1 MWASGTAS
9 RREPALNIPVPVLVW
24 VGLLVALHAGR
35 ALLDANADL
44 RLLLETA
51 FVPAP
56 WSIALGFAEADAIIA
71 AAQQG
76 ADTPEGAVRLLLAQV
91 FAQESPRPWSLVTYS
106 LLHVSW
112 AHLGVNCLLFVV
124 FGSSVVRRA
133 GSAAS
138 LALWLAAAI
147 GGAAAQGLS
156 DPRSVDLVVGAS
168 ASASGFIA
176 AAATFVFSR
185 PGEGRFAFLRS
196 RGALTLLGLWFA
208 ANLLNG
214 LVLVPIGW
222 GDADL
227 AWPAHVGGLLVGVI
241 LFPLLGPRDEVR
253 S

>member
-1 MWASGTAS
+1 MQASQTAS
-9 RREPALNIPVPVLVW
+9 RREPALNVPVPVLIW
-24 VGLLVALHAGR
+24 VGLLVAFHAGR
-35 ALLDANADL
+35 ALLPANTDM
-44 RLLLETA
+44 RLLLEMA

-56 WSIALGFAEADAIIA
+56 WSIALGFANAGEIVA
-71 AAQQG
+71 AAQQA
-76 ADTPEGAVRLLLAQV
+76 ADTPQGAVRLLLAQIY
-91 FAQESPRPWSLVTYS
+91 AQDPPRPWSLVTYS

-133 GSAAS
+133 GSPAS

-147 GGAAAQGLS
+147 GGAVAQGLS
-156 DPRSVDLVVGAS
+156 DPRSVDLVIGAS

-185 PGEGRFAFLRS
+185 PGDGRFAFLRR
-196 RGALTLLGLWFA
+196 RGALALLGLWFA

-214 LVLVPIGW
+214 LILVPLGW

-227 AWPAHVGGLLVGVI
+227 AWPAHVGGLLVGAI
-241 LFPLLGPRDEVR
+241 LFPLLAPRNEVR
-253 S
+253 P